1 MKERGTRVTLCQK
14 CRAENIDETIK
25 RPKCRNCGASGYISF
40 LYECGFCGVEKS
52 STDWCKNPN
61 CHSDAKGLTEGT
73 FFFLCPIRPYY
84 RGVFSYKIALYPYAL
99 VFAITVLPIL
109 IAITFLG
116 IMYGILLLYL
126 YSKLTK
132 RAYGKEEDRDN
143 ALRKQVPSNTATKTS
158 LPSQS

>member
-1 MKERGTRVTLCQK
+1 MSAVFVVLRSRLQIGARTPTATPMQRVLQ
-14 CRAENIDETIK
+14 RE
-25 RPKCRNCGASGYISF
+25 PSSF
-40 LYECGFCGVEKS
+40 FV
-52 STDWCKNPN
+52 
-61 CHSDAKGLTEGT
+61 
-73 FFFLCPIRPYY
+73 PIRPYY

-126 YSKLTK
+126 YSKRTK